1 MGPVDHGMVLPVDR
15 QGHPVCVCEFVM
27 FRLSTTVGPEDF
39 GFCRVLF
46 QDRPSPHQTFLCFP
60 ESQVRKRLVD

>member
-1 MGPVDHGMVLPVDR
+1 
-15 QGHPVCVCEFVM
+15 M